1 MADFIKADI
10 GKLESFVTQSQE
22 AITEFSA
29 IRDEFDRINFTLLA
43 NWEGAGKTAFQQ
55 VAFHITENI
64 ENISDVL
71 NTINDE
77 VLNDLIDQY
86 HQIDSE
92 LGQYNITAGDSEDGE

>member
-10 GKLESFVTQSQE
+10 GKLESFVTQSEE
-22 AITEFSA
+22 AITEFA
-29 IRDEFDRINFTLLA
+29 DIREEFDRINFTLMA

-55 VAFHITENI
+55 VALHITENI

-77 VLNDLIDQY
+77 VVNDLIEQY
-86 HQIDSE
+86 KQIDND
-92 LGQYNITAGDSEDGE
+92 LGQYNITAGDPEEGE